1 MKFSESWLRTLVD
14 PKLTSAELSHLLTM
28 AGLEV
33 EELDPVAPAFDS
45 VVVAHVLE
53 VVKHPDADRL
63 NVCKVDTG
71 SGTPTTIVCGA
82 PNVAVG
88 LKVPCALPG
97 AKLPGDFTIK
107 IDKVRGVE
115 SSGMLCSAK
124 ELGVAEEASGLLILP
139 EDAPVGQSIRQY
151 LELDDNVFELKLT
164 PNRADC
170 LSLLGIAR
178 EVGAITGAVTSLPV
192 VPEIPASIAD
202 ARAIVLDAAE
212 ACPLYCGR
220 VFKGVN
226 AKAPTPE
233 WMKRRLER
241 SGIRAISALV
251 DVTNYVMLELGQPLH
266 AFDNTKLQ
274 GAVHARMARPDE
286 KLLLLNEQNI
296 AVDADVLV
304 IADETK
310 PLAMAGIMG
319 GEESGITL
327 ETTELF
333 LESAFFAPKAIAGRA
348 RRYGFGSDASHRF
361 ERGVDFGG
369 VRRAIE
375 RATQLILDICGG
387 QVGPVVEAKAAMP
400 ARNPVRLRTARAEQV
415 LGLTLG
421 AERIA
426 GLFTGL
432 AL

>member
-107 IDKVRGVE
+107 IAKVRGVE

-124 ELGVAEEASGLLILP
+124 ELGVAEEASGLLIL
-139 EDAPVGQSIRQY
+139 RQY

-241 SGIRAISALV
+241 SGIRSISFLV

-333 LESAFFAPKAIAGRA
+333 LESAFRA
-348 RRYGFGSDASHRF
+348 EGHRWTCSSLRFWFGCLASLRAWRRFWWRASCHRTSNAANSRHLRRSGWPCCRGKGGDASSQPRSPAH
-361 ERGVDFGG
+361 GSC
-369 VRRAIE
+369 RASSRSDLGC
-375 RATQLILDICGG
+375 RAHCRAVHGSR
-387 QVGPVVEAKAAMP
+387 AFF
-400 ARNPVRLRTARAEQV
+400 RTPR
-415 LGLTLG
+415 
-421 AERIA
+421 
-426 GLFTGL
+426 
-432 AL
+432 